1 MSGFKFL
8 INLHRFFGIS
18 YFGASINKQKQSKFW
33 RIIIIIWSFI
43 VYSNCIKETY
53 NTLKDNVMDRN
64 SGHNS
69 IIIYMVLNTAA
80 LSYFSLPILI
90 NLILLFKGDKVLRLV
105 RNKNFLLIRVPN
117 ELNLGEKR
125 IAILIAIIQFISHLT
140 GLIIFK
146 LVLYI
151 KIDLKPTISHLI
163 AYSMQHLAL
172 LISLSSVIA
181 IIAYESFI
189 IRNYLRYIKSISAP
203 KLLPQVYHIIFEIK
217 EHIEKLDDLFSPII
231 FLILMFGTIIEI
243 SSLCLLS
250 TVTSKTYQFAVGI
263 KLFFDYFIILIAI
276 CYVCE
281 IIPHSIEKFVDDIE
295 KKFGL
300 SIATNQ
306 SMLPLINLFH
316 YHKNDIGFTAFH
328 LVKIRTFT
336 LLTIASLIISYA
348 VLLIQ
353 TSGISLA

>member
-1 MSGFKFL
+1 MNENFKKINLMSGFKFL

-18 YFGASINKQKQSKFW
+18 YFGASIDKQKQSLFW
-33 RIIIIIWSFI
+33 RIIIIIWSFM

-53 NTLKDNVMDRN
+53 ITLKQNVTNKN

-90 NLILLFKGDKVLRLV
+90 NLILLFKGDQVLRLV
-105 RNKNFLLIRVPN
+105 RNKNFLLVTVPN
-117 ELNLGEKR
+117 GLNLGEKR
-125 IAILIAIIQFISHLT
+125 IAILITIIQFISHLT

-146 LVLYI
+146 LVLYV
-151 KIDLKPTISHLI
+151 KLDLKPTISHLI
-163 AYSMQHLAL
+163 VYCMQHLAL
-172 LISLSSVIA
+172 LIALSSVIA
-181 IIAYESFI
+181 I
-189 IRNYLRYIKSISAP
+189 
-203 KLLPQVYHIIFEIK
+203 K
-217 EHIEKLDDLFSPII
+217 EHVEKLDDLFSPII
-231 FLILMFGTIIEI
+231 FLILLFGTIIEI

-263 KLFFDYFIILIAI
+263 KLSFDFFIILTAI

-300 SIATNQ
+300 SITTNQ
-306 SMLPLINLFH
+306 SMLHLINLFH
-316 YHKNDIGFTAFH
+316 YHKNGIGFTAFH
-328 LVKIRTFT
+328 LFKIRAFT
-336 LLTIASLIISYA
+336 LLTIASLVISYA